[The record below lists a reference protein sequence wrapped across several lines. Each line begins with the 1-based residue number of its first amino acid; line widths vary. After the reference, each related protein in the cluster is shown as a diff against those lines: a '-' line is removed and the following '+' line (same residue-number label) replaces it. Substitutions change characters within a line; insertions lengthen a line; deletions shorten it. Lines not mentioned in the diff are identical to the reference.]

1 MIFNPFKRHRLKKA
15 KLLVYNSTIAFLNS
29 EIALVQKKELDIT
42 IIPIALRLTQS
53 QIDLLEQMLVLDVPE
68 DKIKEIDLHEVVSAT
83 ISKTIDI
90 SLQQWIFPLETMK
103 DVAIAAEIIRR
114 RLYNEKGN
122 SIEKD

>member
-1 MIFNPFKRHRLKKA
+1 MILNPFKRHRLKKA

-114 RLYNEKGN
+114 RLYKEKG
-122 SIEKD
+122 STVEKI